1 MTKKSIVNE
10 IIEKLK
16 SRDITKDGCAS
27 LEIPLVNG
35 DKIYWVGYRQV
46 MIGHKIGSVTYQNK
60 RYPLYSKAITLDLLK
75 AINSRLD

>member
-16 SRDITKDGCAS
+16 SRNITKDGCAN

-35 DKIYWVGYRQV
+35 DRIGWVGYRQV
-46 MIGHKIGSVTYQNK
+46 MISHKVGICTYQNK
-60 RYPLYSKAITLDLLK
+60 RYPLYSKVITLDLLK
-75 AINSRLD
+75 TINSRLE

>member
-16 SRDITKDGCAS
+16 SRDITKDGCAG

-35 DKIYWVGYRQV
+35 DRIGWVGYNQV
-46 MIGHKIGSVTYQNK
+46 MISHKIGRATYRNK
-60 RYPLYSKAITLDLLK
+60 RYPLYSKEITLDLLK
-75 AINSRLD
+75 AINSRLE

>member
-16 SRDITKDGCAS
+16 SRNITKDGCAN

-35 DKIYWVGYRQV
+35 DRIAWASYTQV
-46 MIGHKIGSVTYQNK
+46 MINHKIATATYRNK
-60 RYPLYSKAITLDLLK
+60 RYPLYSKQMTIDLLE
-75 AINSRLD
+75 AINSRLS

>member
-10 IIEKLK
+10 IIEKLQ
-16 SRDITKDGCAS
+16 SRNITKSGCVL

-35 DKIYWVGYRQV
+35 DRIAWVGYTQV
-46 MIGHKIGSVTYQNK
+46 MINHKIRTATYRNK
-60 RYPLYSKAITLDLLK
+60 RYTLYSKTITLDLLK

>member
-16 SRDITKDGCAS
+16 SRNITKSGCVL

-35 DKIYWVGYRQV
+35 DRIAW
-46 MIGHKIGSVTYQNK
+46 IC
-60 RYPLYSKAITLDLLK
+60 
-75 AINSRLD
+75 